1 MLKVLAKAPLGR
13 TTDII
18 VHTDYLKLSSALNH
32 FWIVSDILDSR
43 WTLGPGS
50 FALGRF

>member
-1 MLKVLAKAPLGR
+1 MLKALAKAPHVR
-13 TTDII
+13 TNDII
-18 VHTDYLKLSSALNH
+18 VHADYLKLSSALSH

-43 WTLGPGS
+43 WTLGPDS